1 MEGNNIIFISWRK
14 VGAKILKAL
23 SNLSMSILVMDISWH
38 TPPGKMWSFLV
49 FIIKF
54 TYNEFQSLAFID

>member
-1 MEGNNIIFISWRK
+1 M
-14 VGAKILKAL
+14 AKILKAL
-23 SNLSMSILVMDISWH
+23 SSLSMSILVMDISWH